1 MNSLITQFSID
12 SPSSLIKTGVLAL
25 GTQSALALAY
35 LVATD
40 AGLAAPRTLAI
51 PFIWITAAVVGVR
64 HVDRPDSGRR
74 ILALAGAVGVGYAVA
89 LGWFTGAVGLSSGAA
104 AGLDVVLLPPG
115 WGPMIRYDGAVVALF
130 LFPYRVVGYAALAY
144 LVSLAVRDIAEYGT
158 SAGVGGVIAL
168 GSCASCALPVVAAI
182 GSALGGAGVGLGLGT
197 APAAAGGTYL
207 IATVAYVLSV
217 AVLTVRPTIGG

>member
-1 MNSLITQFSID
+1 MNRLPTRFTVD
-12 SPSSLIKTGVLAL
+12 PPAAYARTAVFAL
-25 GTQSALALAY
+25 GAQSALALAY

-51 PFIWITAAVVGVR
+51 PFVWITVAAVGVR
-64 HVDRPDSGRR
+64 HADRPASSRSV
-74 ILALAGAVGVGYAVA
+74 LALAGLVGAGYAIV
-89 LGWFTGAVGLSSGAA
+89 LGWFTGTVGLSSGAA
-104 AGLDVVLLPPG
+104 AGLDVVLLPPW
-115 WGPMIRYDGAVVALF
+115 WGPMVRFDGAVVSLF

-144 LVSLAVRDIAEYGT
+144 LVSLAVRDVAAYGA

-168 GSCASCALPVVAAI
+168 GSCASCALPVVAAVA
-182 GSALGGAGVGLGLGT
+182 SAVGGAGVGLGA

-217 AVLTVRPTIGG
+217 AVLTVRPSAAG